1 MRYDWPAGSSLLAS
15 PARMPRYARQPDGA
29 SLYTYLAGRDSPDL
43 SL

>member
-1 MRYDWPAGSSLLAS
+1 MAVGTAAFLAS
-15 PARMPRYARQPDGA
+15 PARMPRYAREPSGA